1 MFITLLFEDP
11 RTFFLMVLFVVLSV
25 TIHEYMHA
33 FTALKMGDP
42 TAADNGHLTM
52 NPFKQMG
59 LISLIMLCF
68 IGIAWGQV
76 PVNPMNLNS
85 KKKRILVALSGV
97 LANLGLA
104 VIFTFLALLV
114 MVHTENQEYAVSML
128 IYGATINVVLLIF
141 NLMPVPGLD
150 GFNVV
155 REFIRINSRQAAE
168 RANTIFFVMM
178 LLLLFFGIDYIIKL
192 ASRIVGAMFYLFAKL
207 LGVI

>member
-104 VIFTFLALLV
+104 VIFTLLALLV

-168 RANTIFFVMM
+168 RANTVFFVMM
-178 LLLLFFGIDYIIKL
+178 LLLLFFGIDYIITL
-192 ASRIVGAMFYLFAKL
+192 ASRIVGAMFYLFANL

>member
-104 VIFTFLALLV
+104 VIFTILALLV
-114 MVHTENQEYAVSML
+114 MVHTRNQEYAVSML

-178 LLLLFFGIDYIIKL
+178 LLLLFFGIDYIITL
-192 ASRIVGAMFYLFAKL
+192 ASRIVGAMFYLFANL

>member
-25 TIHEYMHA
+25 TLHEYMHA

-104 VIFTFLALLV
+104 VIFTILALLV
-114 MVHTENQEYAVSML
+114 MVHTRHQEYAVSML

-192 ASRIVGAMFYLFAKL
+192 ASRIVGALFYLFANL

>member
-104 VIFTFLALLV
+104 VIFTILALLV
-114 MVHTENQEYAVSML
+114 MVHTRNQEYAVSML

-192 ASRIVGAMFYLFAKL
+192 ASRIVGAMFYLFANL